1 LEKRQGLR
9 TNKRRRSNRG
19 ASEFTEQPNTWGIRG
34 GKLEVL
40 SNQNL
45 IEIHN
50 ASIKIL
56 TKVGFSEY
64 CDKVAETIKASGGT
78 INKNN
83 RICFSEQTINE
94 ALSKLQK
101 DINLFGQGGTYK
113 IDMSKS
119 KVHFGT
125 GGATPTVR
133 DLYTEEF
140 RDSTLLDL
148 YDFARLT
155 DKLENIHFFSRP
167 VVARDMPNNQLLD
180 LNTAF
185 ACLTGTKKHV
195 IVSASSVESVK
206 QISKLCFIIAGSKS
220 NFVNKPF
227 LSIHINHVV
236 PPLRFS
242 TEATDVLYECANLGI
257 PVMINT
263 FGQLGAS
270 SPVTI
275 AGCLAQTNAETLAG
289 MVLAWLINPSI
300 KAIYGARPMITD
312 LRTGGMAGGSGE
324 QALLTAGAV
333 QLANFYGFSNS
344 TIAGATDS
352 KSADAQS
359 GLEKSLNITLAAQS
373 GANLITQA
381 AGTQAGLMVSSFTA
395 CVIDDDM
402 IGTIAR
408 SLANIPVNVET
419 LSLDLIESTVNN
431 DGHFLGATD
440 TFSRMKSDFLYPK
453 ISDRTTFDEW
463 NMAGRV
469 EIGQKATTRAKEILN
484 DYFPNHIKPDFI
496 TEIRNNFEIKIE
508 THKMRPQ

>member
-1 LEKRQGLR
+1 M
-9 TNKRRRSNRG
+9 
-19 ASEFTEQPNTWGIRG
+19 
-34 GKLEVL
+34 
-40 SNQNL
+40 
-45 IEIHN
+45 EIHN

-64 CDKVAETIKASGGT
+64 SEKVAETIKMSGGA

-83 RICFSEQTINE
+83 RICFSELTINE
-94 ALSKLQK
+94 ALSTLQK
-101 DINLFGQGGTYK
+101 DINLFGQEGSNK
-113 IDMSKS
+113 IVMSKS

-133 DLYTEEF
+133 DLHTEEF

-148 YDFARLT
+148 YDFARLS
-155 DKLENIHFFSRP
+155 DKLENINFFSRP
-167 VVARDMPNNQLLD
+167 VVARDMPNTRLLD

-185 ACLTGTKKHV
+185 ASLVGTKKHV
-195 IVSASSVESVK
+195 IVSASSVESVRD
-206 QISKLCFIIAGSKS
+206 ISKLCFMIAGSKA
-220 NFVNKPF
+220 NFINKPF

-242 TEATDVLYECANLGI
+242 TEATDVLYECAVQGI

-289 MVLAWLINPSI
+289 MVLSWLINPSI
-300 KAIYGARPMITD
+300 KAIYGSRPMVTD

-324 QALLTAGAV
+324 QALLTSGAV

-352 KSADAQS
+352 KGNDAQS
-359 GLEKSLNITLAAQS
+359 GLEKSLNITMAAQS

-395 CVIDDDM
+395 CVIDNDM
-402 IGTIAR
+402 IGSIAR
-408 SLANIPVNVET
+408 SLADIPVNVDT
-419 LSLDLIESTVNN
+419 LSLELIESTVNN
-431 DGHFLGATD
+431 EGHFLGAKD

-453 ISDRTTFDEW
+453 VSDRTSFDEW
-463 NMAGRV
+463 TIAGRV
-469 EIGQKATTRAKEILN
+469 DISQKATIKAKEILK

-496 TEIRNNFEIKIE
+496 KEIRNNFEIKIE
-508 THKMRPQ
+508 THKMRSQ